1 MWLSVHLLLDSNIGH
16 NVTVDGIRMDEEK
29 VLTIHEVPA
38 PKNLKDIRSFLGLI
52 NFSNKFTERIVVET
66 TPLFELTKKGAK

>member
-38 PKNLKDIRSFLGLI
+38 PKNLKDIRSFFG
-52 NFSNKFTERIVVET
+52 TH
-66 TPLFELTKKGAK
+66 